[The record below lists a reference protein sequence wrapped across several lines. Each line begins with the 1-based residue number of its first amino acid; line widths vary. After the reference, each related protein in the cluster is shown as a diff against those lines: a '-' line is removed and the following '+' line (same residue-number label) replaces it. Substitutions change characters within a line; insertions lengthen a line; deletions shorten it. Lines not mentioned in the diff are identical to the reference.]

1 MLKLKFIIPAVL
13 IVLAG
18 CSPKVRNAS
27 SNKPSKNQGDSLY
40 LVLGIKDII
49 KTGERVTLKFT
60 VHNNQS
66 TEKSFCKWHTPFEPL
81 MSKYLDIKD
90 DNGNEVPYKGPMAK
104 RIMPPP
110 ADSYLAVKSK
120 EVLSSEVD
128 LLKAYQLEAEKK
140 YTVSYN
146 SSGMSGIKSTNTV
159 TFRYTN

>member
-13 IVLAG
+13 ILLAG
-18 CSPKVRNAS
+18 CSPKVQNAS
-27 SNKPSKNQGDSLY
+27 SNIPSKNQGDSLY

-49 KTGERVTLKFT
+49 KTGEKVSLKFT
-60 VHNNQS
+60 VHNDQS

-90 DNGNEVPYKGPMAK
+90 ENGNEVLYKGPMAK

-110 ADSYLAVKSK
+110 ADSYLVVKPK
-120 EVLSSEVD
+120 DILSSEVD

-146 SSGMSGIKSTNTV
+146 SSGISGIKATNTV

>member
-13 IVLAG
+13 ILLAG
-18 CSPKVRNAS
+18 CSPKVQNAS
-27 SNKPSKNQGDSLY
+27 SNIPSKNQGDSLY

-49 KTGERVTLKFT
+49 KTGEKVSLKFT
-60 VHNNQS
+60 VHNDQS

-90 DNGNEVPYKGPMAK
+90 ENGNEVLYKGPMAK

-110 ADSYLAVKSK
+110 ADSYLVVKPK
-120 EVLSSEVD
+120 DILSSEVD

-146 SSGMSGIKSTNTV
+146 SSGMSGIKATNTV

>member
-27 SNKPSKNQGDSLY
+27 SNNPSKNQGDSLY
-40 LVLGIKDII
+40 VVLSIKDII
-49 KTGERVTLKFT
+49 KTGEKVTLKFT
-60 VHNNQS
+60 VHNDQS

-90 DNGNEVPYKGPMAK
+90 ENGNEVLYKGPMAK

-110 ADSYLAVKSK
+110 ADSYIVVKPK
-120 EVLSSEVD
+120 AVLSSEAD
-128 LLKAYQLEAEKK
+128 LSKAYQLEAGKK

-146 SSGMSGIKSTNTV
+146 SSGMSGIKSTDTV

>member
-13 IVLAG
+13 IVFAG
-18 CSPKVRNAS
+18 CSPKVQNAS
-27 SNKPSKNQGDSLY
+27 SNSSSKNQGDSLY
-40 LVLGIKDII
+40 LIFGIKDII
-49 KTGERVTLKFT
+49 KTGEKVSLKFA
-60 VHNNQS
+60 VHNDQS

-90 DNGNEVPYKGPMAK
+90 ENGNEVPYKGPMAK

-110 ADSYLAVKSK
+110 ADSYLVVKPK
-120 EVLSSEVD
+120 EILSSEVD

-146 SSGMSGIKSTNTV
+146 SSGISGIKATNIV

>member
-18 CSPKVRNAS
+18 CSQKVQNPS
-27 SNKPSKNQGDSLY
+27 SNRPPKNQRDSLY
-40 LVLGIKDII
+40 LVLSIKDII
-49 KTGERVTLKFT
+49 KTGEKVTLKFA
-60 VHNNQS
+60 VHNDQP

-90 DNGNEVPYKGPMAK
+90 EDGNEVLYKGPMAK

-110 ADSYLAVKSK
+110 ADSFLTVKPK
-120 EVLSSEVD
+120 EVFSSAVD
-128 LLKAYQLEAEKK
+128 LLKAYQLETEKK

-146 SSGMSGIKSTNTV
+146 SSGMSGIQSTNTV